1 MKNRFLLTTCLMMAS
16 LLSFATANAKDLRLA
31 LMASLL
37 SFATANAKDLRLA
50 YDADPVTL
58 DIHEQLSGGMLQ
70 LSHMSFDPLIR
81 WTKDLAFENRLATSY
96 ERLNP
101 TTVRFTVRF
110 NLRKGVK
117 FHSGNPMT
125 AADFKWTFDR
135 LKVSPDFKGIFAN
148 FTELNVI
155 DDHTIDLVTSGP
167 YPLVLHTSTYIFPMD
182 SKFYTG
188 TDANGNDKGAIVK
201 NGASFASTN
210 MSGTGPFKIISREQ
224 GVKTVFER
232 FEGYWDK
239 KSPGNVDRIIL
250 TPIKDE
256 QTRVAA
262 LLSGDVDFIAPVSP
276 NDFGQIK
283 AASNAELI
291 TMPGTRIITFQMNQE
306 RKKELQDQRVRMAI
320 VHAINNEA
328 IVKKIMKGF
337 ATTAGQMSPEGYLGY
352 NPKLKPRY
360 DLKLAKQLMK
370 DAGYEDG
377 FSVTMM
383 APNNRY
389 VNDDKIAQAVAAMLS
404 KINIKVDLQT
414 MPKAQYWPAFDDR
427 AADIMMIGWHSDTE
441 DSANFYE
448 FLAMTPDQS
457 TGMGVYNSGNYS
469 SDYVDTTTMAANRE
483 TDSSKRAEMLQ
494 SIEAKIY
501 QDAGFIPLHW
511 QNLAWAARKGVDV
524 DPIVNALNFPYLGDL
539 VVQ

>member
-1 MKNRFLLTTCLMMAS
+1 MKNRFLLTTCLM
-16 LLSFATANAKDLRLA
+16 
-31 LMASLL
+31 MASLL

-101 TTVRFTVRF
+101 TTVRF

-306 RKKELQDQRVRMAI
+306 RKKELQDQRVR
-320 VHAINNEA
+320 
-328 IVKKIMKGF
+328 KG
-337 ATTAGQMSPEGYLGY
+337 
-352 NPKLKPRY
+352 
-360 DLKLAKQLMK
+360 
-370 DAGYEDG
+370 
-377 FSVTMM
+377 
-383 APNNRY
+383 
-389 VNDDKIAQAVAAMLS
+389 I
-404 KINIKVDLQT
+404 
-414 MPKAQYWPAFDDR
+414 
-427 AADIMMIGWHSDTE
+427 SDTTR
-441 DSANFYE
+441 N
-448 FLAMTPDQS
+448 
-457 TGMGVYNSGNYS
+457 
-469 SDYVDTTTMAANRE
+469 
-483 TDSSKRAEMLQ
+483 
-494 SIEAKIY
+494 
-501 QDAGFIPLHW
+501 
-511 QNLAWAARKGVDV
+511 
-524 DPIVNALNFPYLGDL
+524 
-539 VVQ
+539 

>member
-1 MKNRFLLTTCLMMAS
+1 MKNRLLITAS
-16 LLSFATANAKDLRLA
+16 LLCASLLAFTGANAK
-31 LMASLL
+31 
-37 SFATANAKDLRLA
+37 TLRLA

-58 DIHEQLSGGMLQ
+58 DIHEQLSGGTLQ

-81 WTKDLAFENRLATSY
+81 WTQGLAFENRLATSY
-96 ERLNP
+96 ERLND
-101 TTVRFTVRF
+101 TTVRF

-117 FHSGNPMT
+117 FHSGNEMT

-135 LKVSPDFKGIFAN
+135 LKVSPDFKGIFTN
-148 FTELNVI
+148 FSALNVI
-155 DDHTIDLVTSGP
+155 DDYTIDLVTTGP
-167 YPLVLHTSTYIFPMD
+167 YPLVLHTATYIFPLD

-188 TDANGNDKGAIVK
+188 TDANGNDKGEIVK

-210 MSGTGPFKIISREQ
+210 LSGTGPYVVTSREQ
-224 GVKTVFER
+224 GVKIVFDR
-232 FEGYWDK
+232 FKDYWDIDSK
-239 KSPGNVDRIIL
+239 GNVDQIIF

-283 AASNAELI
+283 RSSKADLV
-291 TMPGTRIITFQMNQE
+291 TMPGTRIITFQLNQE
-306 RKKELQDQRVRMAI
+306 RRPEFQNVLVRQAI
-320 VHAINNEA
+320 VNAVNNEA

-337 ATTAGQMSPEGYLGY
+337 GTTAAQMSPEGYLGY
-352 NPKLKPRY
+352 NPKLTPRF
-360 DLKLAKQLMK
+360 DLQEAKNLMK
-370 DAGYEDG
+370 EAGYEDG

-414 MPKAQYWPAFDDR
+414 MPKAQYWPLFDER

-448 FLAMTPDQS
+448 FLAMTPNSD
-457 TGMGVYNSGNYS
+457 TGMGAYNSGNYS
-469 SDYVDTTTMAANRE
+469 SEFVDETTMMANME
-483 TDSSKRAEMLQ
+483 TDPDTRASMLQ
-494 SIEAKIY
+494 AVEERIY
-501 QDAGFIPLHW
+501 QEAGFVPLHW
-511 QNLAWAARKGVDV
+511 QNLAWAARKGVEIEWV
-524 DPIVNALNFPYLGDL
+524 VNAFNFPYLGDL
-539 VVQ
+539 VIKD

>member
-1 MKNRFLLTTCLMMAS
+1 MKNRFLLATCLLAFGMLPAAS
-16 LLSFATANAKDLRLA
+16 LQAKELK
-31 LMASLL
+31 M
-37 SFATANAKDLRLA
+37 A

-58 DIHEQLSGGMLQ
+58 DIHEQLSGGVLQ

-81 WTKDLAFENRLATSY
+81 WTKELAFEPRLATSY
-96 ERLNP
+96 ERLDPN
-101 TTVRFTVRF
+101 TVRF

-117 FHSGNPMT
+117 FHSGNMMT
-125 AADFKWTFDR
+125 AADFKWTFNR
-135 LKVSPDFKGIFAN
+135 LKESPDFKGIFAN
-148 FTELNVI
+148 FTDLKVI
-155 DDHTIDLVTSGP
+155 DDYTIDLVTSGP
-167 YPLVLHTSTYIFPMD
+167 YPLVLHTATYIFPMD

-210 MSGTGPFKIISREQ
+210 LSGTGPFKVVSREQ
-224 GVKTVFER
+224 GVRIVFER
-232 FEGYWDK
+232 FADYWDK
-239 KSPGNVDRIIL
+239 NSKGNVSRIVF

-276 NDFGQIK
+276 NDFGQIRSSSK
-283 AASNAELI
+283 VDLI
-291 TMPGTRIITFQMNQE
+291 TMPGTRIITFQLNQE
-306 RKKELQDQRVRMAI
+306 RRPEFRDQRVRMAI
-320 VHAINNEA
+320 VHAVNNVA
-328 IVKKIMKGF
+328 IVDKIMKGF
-337 ATTAGQMSPEGYLGY
+337 ATPAAQFSPEGYLGY
-352 NPKLKPRY
+352 NPSLKPRF
-360 DLKLAKQLMK
+360 DLDLAKKLMK
-370 DAGYEDG
+370 EAGYENG

-389 VNDDKIAQAVAAMLS
+389 VNDDKIAQAVAAMLA

-414 MPKAQYWPAFDDR
+414 MPKAQYWPAFDER

-448 FLAMTPDQS
+448 FLAMTPDTS
-457 TGMGVYNSGNYS
+457 TGFGAYNSGNYS
-469 SDYVDTTTMAANRE
+469 SKYVDDTTMKANME
-483 TDSSKRAEMLQ
+483 TDPKKRAEMLQ
-494 SIEAKIY
+494 SIESQIF

-511 QNLAWAARKGVDV
+511 QNLAWAARKGVNI

-539 VVQ
+539 VID

>member
-1 MKNRFLLTTCLMMAS
+1 MKNRFLFTACLVMAG
-16 LLSFATANAKDLRLA
+16 F
-31 LMASLL
+31 MAVTS
-37 SFATANAKDLRLA
+37 ANAKDLRLA

-70 LSHMSFDPLIR
+70 LSHMSFDPLVR
-81 WTKDLAFENRLATSY
+81 WSKDLAFENRLATSY
-96 ERLNP
+96 KRLNP
-101 TTVRFTVRF
+101 TTVRF

-210 MSGTGPFKIISREQ
+210 MSGTGPFKITSREQ
-224 GVKTVFER
+224 GVKIVFER
-232 FEGYWDK
+232 FDGYWDK
-239 KSPGNVDRIIL
+239 KSPGNVDRIVF

-291 TMPGTRIITFQMNQE
+291 TLPGTRIITLQMNQK

-320 VHAINNEA
+320 VHAVNNDA

-337 ATTAGQMSPEGYLGY
+337 ATTAGQMSPAGYLGY

-370 DAGYEDG
+370 DAGYENG

-469 SDYVDTTTMAANRE
+469 SDYVDSTTLAANRE
-483 TDSSKRAEMLQ
+483 TDSAKRAEMLQ
-494 SIEAKIY
+494 AIEAKIY

>member
-1 MKNRFLLTTCLMMAS
+1 
-16 LLSFATANAKDLRLA
+16 
-31 LMASLL
+31 
-37 SFATANAKDLRLA
+37 
-50 YDADPVTL
+50 
-58 DIHEQLSGGMLQ
+58 
-70 LSHMSFDPLIR
+70 MSFDPLIR
-81 WTKDLAFENRLATSY
+81 WTKELAFENRLATSY
-96 ERLNP
+96 KRLNA
-101 TTVRFTVRF
+101 TTVRF

-117 FHSGNPMT
+117 FHSGNTMT
-125 AADFKWTFDR
+125 AVDFKWTFDR

-148 FTELNVI
+148 FSALNVV
-155 DDHTIDLVTSGP
+155 DDYTIDLVTSGP
-167 YPLVLHTSTYIFPMD
+167 YPLVLHTATYIFPFD

-210 MSGTGPFKIISREQ
+210 LSGTGPFKITSREQ
-224 GVKTVFER
+224 GVKIVFDR
-232 FEGYWDK
+232 FEDYWDK
-239 KSPGNVDRIIL
+239 SSRGNVDRIVF

-276 NDFGQIK
+276 NDFGQIR
-283 AASNAELI
+283 SNSKVDLV
-291 TMPGTRIITFQMNQE
+291 TMPGTRIITFQMNQSRRAE
-306 RKKELQDQRVRMAI
+306 FQNPRVRQAI
-320 VHAINNEA
+320 VHAVNNEA

-337 ATTAGQMSPEGYLGY
+337 ATTAAQFSPEGYLGY
-352 NPKLKPRY
+352 NPNLKPRY
-360 DLKLAKQLMK
+360 DLSVARKLMK
-370 DAGYEDG
+370 EAGYEDG
-377 FSVTMM
+377 FSITMM

-389 VNDDKIAQAVAAMLS
+389 VNDDKIAQAVAVMLA

-448 FLAMTPDQS
+448 FLAMTPNSD

-469 SDYVDTTTMAANRE
+469 SNYVDEGTLAANQE
-483 TDSSKRAEMLQ
+483 TDSAKRTKMLQ
-494 SIEAKIY
+494 AIEERIY
-501 QDAGFIPLHW
+501 NDAGFIPLHW
-511 QNLAWAARKGVDV
+511 QNLAWAARKGVNI

-539 VVQ
+539 VID

>member
-1 MKNRFLLTTCLMMAS
+1 MKNRFLLTTCLM
-16 LLSFATANAKDLRLA
+16 
-31 LMASLL
+31 MASLL

-101 TTVRFTVRF
+101 TTVRF

-135 LKVSPDFKGIFAN
+135 LKVSPDFKG
-148 FTELNVI
+148 
-155 DDHTIDLVTSGP
+155 
-167 YPLVLHTSTYIFPMD
+167 IFPMD

>member
-1 MKNRFLLTTCLMMAS
+1 MKNRFLLTTCLV
-16 LLSFATANAKDLRLA
+16 
-31 LMASLL
+31 MASLL

-101 TTVRFTVRF
+101 TTVRF

-135 LKVSPDFKGIFAN
+135 LKVSPDFKG
-148 FTELNVI
+148 
-155 DDHTIDLVTSGP
+155 
-167 YPLVLHTSTYIFPMD
+167 PMD

>member
-1 MKNRFLLTTCLMMAS
+1 MKNRFLLTTCLVMAGM
-16 LLSFATANAKDLRLA
+16 LSATTASAKDLR
-31 LMASLL
+31 M
-37 SFATANAKDLRLA
+37 A

-58 DIHEQLSGGMLQ
+58 DIHEQLSGGVLQ

-81 WTKDLAFENRLATSY
+81 WTKELAFEPRLATSY

-101 TTVRFTVRF
+101 TTVRF

-117 FHSGNPMT
+117 FHSGNAMT
-125 AADFKWTFDR
+125 AKDFQWTFNR
-135 LKVSPDFKGIFAN
+135 LKESPDFKGIFAN
-148 FTELNVI
+148 FVALNVI
-155 DDHTIDLVTSGP
+155 NDHTIDLVTSGP
-167 YPLVLHTSTYIFPMD
+167 YPLVLHTATYIFPLD

-188 TDANGNDKGAIVK
+188 TDKNGNDKGAIVK

-210 MSGTGPFKIISREQ
+210 LSGTGPFKVTSREQ
-224 GVKTVFER
+224 GVKIVFER
-232 FEGYWDK
+232 FADYWDK
-239 KSPGNVDRIIL
+239 SSPGNVSRIVF

-276 NDFGQIK
+276 NDFEQIR
-283 AASNAELI
+283 ASKNAELI

-306 RKKELQDQRVRMAI
+306 RRPEFRDQRVRMAI

-328 IVKKIMKGF
+328 IVQKIMKGF
-337 ATTAGQMSPEGYLGY
+337 ATPAAQMSPPGYLGH
-352 NPKLKPRY
+352 NPNLKPRY
-360 DLKLAKQLMK
+360 DLDLAKKLMK
-370 DAGYEDG
+370 DAGHENG
-377 FSVTMM
+377 FSITMM

-414 MPKAQYWPAFDDR
+414 MPKAQYWPMFDDR
-427 AADIMMIGWHSDTE
+427 AADMMMIGWHSDTE

-448 FLAMTPDQS
+448 FLAMTPDKA
-457 TGMGVYNSGNYS
+457 TGFGAYNSGNYS
-469 SDYVDTTTMAANRE
+469 SDYVDSQTIKANQE
-483 TDSSKRAEMLQ
+483 TDSAKRAEMLQ
-494 SIEAKIY
+494 AIESKIF
-501 QDAGFIPLHW
+501 QDAAFVPLHW
-511 QNLAWAARKGVDV
+511 QNLAWAARKGVNL

-539 VVQ
+539 VIK